1 MMNLQNSILCAQ
13 TAERGKFDLIFL
25 ADGNGIRQMEKPA
38 LFEAC
43 SPSDRPAVFEPVTLL
58 SALAMVTKHVGLV
71 ATATTTYEEPYL
83 LARKFASLD
92 HLSNGRAGWNLVT
105 TSNAEDSLN
114 FGKTEHAAREI
125 RYERAKEF
133 ADVVKGLWDSWA
145 EDAFPQDKATG
156 RFLDSGKVRVLNH
169 KGKHFSVQG
178 PLNVA
183 RAPQG
188 YPVIFS
194 AGQSEPGK
202 ELIASTADCLFASG
216 NSKDSTQKLC
226 VDIRDRMVKY
236 GREPNSL
243 KILPGLAV
251 YVGRTEDEAK
261 QLYRELTE
269 LIPPALGVDYLSK
282 QVEMDLT
289 EYPLDGPLPEITHEN
304 IGGTSSR
311 YTIANLAK
319 REGLTIRQTYQR
331 VLGSASG
338 GMVIGDPKQVAD
350 YMEDWYSSKAC
361 DGFIIGG
368 AVMPRG
374 LNDFVD
380 LVVPELQRRGIFRKE
395 YEGTTLRDNLGLAT
409 PKNPHFMIGPAAAE

>member
-1 MMNLQNSILCAQ
+1 MNLQNSILCAQ
-13 TAERGKFDLIFL
+13 IAERGKFDLIFL
-25 ADGNGIRQMEKPA
+25 ADGNGVREMDRPS
-38 LFEAC
+38 LFAAC

-58 SALAMVTKHVGLV
+58 SAIAMVTKHVGLV
-71 ATATTTYEEPYL
+71 ATATTTYEEPYT

-105 TSNAEDSLN
+105 TSNAEDALN
-114 FGKTEHAAREI
+114 FGRTEHVARDV

-145 EDAFPQDKATG
+145 ADAFPQDKATG
-156 RFLDSGKVRVLNH
+156 QYLDPNKVHVLNH
-169 KGKHFSVQG
+169 KGNHFSVRG

-194 AGQSEPGK
+194 AGQSDPGK

-216 NSKDSTQKLC
+216 NSKEGTLKLS
-226 VDIRDRMVKY
+226 VDIRARMAKY
-236 GREPNSL
+236 GRAPDSL

-251 YVGRTEDEAK
+251 YIGRTEAEAR

-282 QVEMDLT
+282 QLEMDLT
-289 EYPLDGPLPEITHEN
+289 GYPLDGPVPEIKAEV

-311 YTIANLAK
+311 YTITNLAK
-319 REGLTIRQTYQR
+319 TENLTIRQTYQR

-338 GMVIGDPKQVAD
+338 GMVIGDPGQVAD
-350 YMEDWYSSKAC
+350 YMEDWYTSKAC

-368 AVMPRG
+368 GIMPRG
-374 LNDFVD
+374 LSDFVD

-395 YEGTTLRDNLGLAT
+395 YEGKTMRENLGL
-409 PKNPHFMIGPAAAE
+409 PIPSNPYFAASTMAAE